1 MLVGDNRDAIT
12 VEISIDDRRS
22 LPLQLLDGN
31 WRVQRVRLP
40 PPRSGARYRTV
51 ALRVERPW
59 RPSEAIPGSTDTREL
74 GVKLGEVEVASGLT
88 IVP

>member
-1 MLVGDNRDAIT
+1 MEKSGNLLKIT
-12 VEISIDDRRS
+12 GFFVKELDPLRFSRR
-22 LPLQLLDGN
+22 
-31 WRVQRVRLP
+31 V
-40 PPRSGARYRTV
+40 RYRTV

>member
-1 MLVGDNRDAIT
+1 M
-12 VEISIDDRRS
+12 
-22 LPLQLLDGN
+22 
-31 WRVQRVRLP
+31 QRVRLP
-40 PPRSGARYRTV
+40 PPGSGARYRTV